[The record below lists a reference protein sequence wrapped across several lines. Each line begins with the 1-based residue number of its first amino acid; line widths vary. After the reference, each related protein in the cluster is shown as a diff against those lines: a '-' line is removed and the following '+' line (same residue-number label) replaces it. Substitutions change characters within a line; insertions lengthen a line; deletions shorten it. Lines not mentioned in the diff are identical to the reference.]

1 MNSWPTQII
10 EMLEMA
16 PDFNYF
22 NYLNRGA
29 LLDQSRQGRD
39 INYVNSWAPQISET
53 IEIIEVGPLVVE
65 EGKPHDLNV

>member
-1 MNSWPTQII
+1 MR
-10 EMLEMA
+10 EMA
-16 PDFNYF
+16 PDF

-29 LLDQSRQGRD
+29 LLDQSRQRRD